1 MNEKIKK
8 KCESTLEKAKKEPYK
23 YGFWCITVLLLIPVL
38 IWVLYFIG
46 DNIGIVINTSLTVGD
61 ALGFYA
67 ALLAFLGTVLLGAIA
82 VIQNTRLQKLEEND
96 YSRSYGCNILLENND
111 KESTDEILLSN
122 DGDCQYQS
130 SIITLKLKITNYSD
144 AFLKRIIIEFL
155 DSEITFMS
163 YVTVAKNADKMVYLY
178 IPKCLAERKQVKCN
192 IQFVSCYDSITYADF
207 EMRIYGKYKRL
218 HLATMQHY
226 HFYGDKERYNNDKT

>member
-38 IWVLYFIG
+38 IWFLYFIG

-82 VIQNTRLQKLEEND
+82 VIQNSRLQKLEENN

-111 KESTDEILLSN
+111 KESKDEIFLSN
-122 DGDCQYQS
+122 DGDCRYQD
-130 SIITLKLKITNYSD
+130 SIIALHLKIKNYSD
-144 AFLKRIIIEFL
+144 AFLKRMIIEFL
-155 DSEITFMS
+155 DSEIIFMS
-163 YVTVAKNADKMVYLY
+163 YVTVAKNADKMVRLC
-178 IPKCLAERKQVKCN
+178 IPKCLKDRGSIKCK
-192 IQFVSCYDSITYADF
+192 IQFVSCYDSVTYADF
-207 EMRIYGKYKRL
+207 RIKSCGRT
-218 HLATMQHY
+218 ATMHYY
-226 HFYGDKERYNNDKT
+226 HFYGDKGRQNNDKT

>member
-8 KCESTLEKAKKEPYK
+8 KCESVLEKAKKEPYK
-23 YGFWCITVLLLIPVL
+23 YGLWCITALFLIPVL
-38 IWVLYFIG
+38 IWILYFIG

-111 KESTDEILLSN
+111 KESKGEILLSN
-122 DGDCQYQS
+122 DGDFRYQN
-130 SIITLKLKITNYSD
+130 SISVLHLKIKNYSD
-144 AFLKRIIIEFL
+144 AFLKRMIIEFL

-163 YVTVAKNADKMVYLY
+163 YVTVAKNADKMVRLC
-178 IPKCLAERKQVKCN
+178 IPKCLEDRKQIKCK
-192 IQFVSCYDSITYADF
+192 IQFISCYDSITYADF
-207 EMRIYGKYKRL
+207 EIRNYKRT
-218 HLATMQHY
+218 ATIHY
-226 HFYGDKERYNNDKT
+226 YYFYGDKGRQNNDKT